1 MMIHLSRFSPRP
13 VRLVACVSA
22 MFALAMTGCSHPV
35 LGRPALL
42 GASVTSGAGAAV
54 SPGVP
59 FDSIPTDRL
68 VRGERSTGTTA
79 PALAVD
85 AAVAFSAVVTAPHE
99 TPLNLGDGGVFLDS
113 DMALR
118 DQAKAAAA
126 WHPSVVIA
134 VDWLF
139 WPVHQA
145 ISLELPAEERA
156 ARRLASVD
164 AALADLDAFSCPI
177 VIGDVPEM
185 RRAVGGLL
193 RAEHDPGAAVRA
205 QANERLAAWASA
217 RPNRFVLAVSALA
230 NAVNEGAPIEVA
242 GFTYGPGEA
251 MRLVQR
257 DGLHATPEGLA
268 VLMAAAFDRLCAE
281 GLATTDERRHSL
293 HEIATAMEREADS
306 ASKRARPGLLAGA
319 SLSALWDRYSK
330 RLEARDDAGMA
341 AALDQAL
348 DRLESFD
355 RNPLGD
361 NDRWVATAIS
371 LTGLD
376 VALGETLG
384 GAPLTAAVYERHW
397 RRLSSDA
404 LADVPQPWRFDL
416 WLMYAEQLPEPLQQI
431 TADSLASR
439 RDARGPFPEPYAS
452 IIWGAARTLGDGRTL
467 ARCFP
472 EIDEAYPFAR
482 RKALAS
488 FERFTKAGRDDPL
501 SVTMLRF
508 AVADLCDIL
517 ASRAAAGMPDLSRS
531 YLDRARS
538 DGLGAVVDASDRFA
552 RIEVGVAEFKQ
563 QCRVIG
569 SHGSITA
576 GADVFARLN
585 AGTDAGTGAGAGAS
599 TLVTPELGPRVLL
612 PTFLR
617 GFVAPSFVAPSLGFG
632 FADDLDGAAVVISG
646 ETGVIAVTRAELDA
660 GGKPHLLRGP
670 KAIPATATCWQELGR
685 IRSIF
690 MSETQGTSACQTAA
704 PVGVASSVN
713 LDGFTEAVRRA
724 ATKALATGAPAG
736 SNADLVR
743 GVMWPASVC
752 ATGLVD
758 RAVVRVPMG
767 WDDAAHAP
775 RWATFELTG
784 QQVILLGTLET
795 RADGDPATAPLR
807 LHAVWESGPNA
818 ERFTAEVIELS
829 GLRVGSAAALAKA
842 INDEVINDEVI
853 NDEVINDEAI
863 AGAEVRLS
871 WRARK

>member
-1 MMIHLSRFSPRP
+1 VI
-13 VRLVACVSA
+13 AAVSA
-22 MFALAMTGCSHPV
+22 LFVLVMAGCSHPV

-42 GASVTSGAGAAV
+42 GASVTAGAGAAV

-59 FDSIPTDRL
+59 FDSIPTDQP
-68 VRGERSTGTTA
+68 VRGERSTGTA
-79 PALAVD
+79 PPLAVD

-126 WHPSVVIA
+126 WRPSVVIA

-193 RAEHDPGAAVRA
+193 RTEHDPGAAVRA

-230 NAVNEGAPIEVA
+230 NAVNRGAPIEVA
-242 GFTYGPGEA
+242 GFAYGPGDA
-251 MRLVQR
+251 LRLVQR

-268 VLMAAAFDRLCAE
+268 VLMAAAFDRLCAA
-281 GLATTDERRHSL
+281 GLVTAEERRHSL
-293 HEIATAMEREADS
+293 HEIAAAMEREADS
-306 ASKRARPGLLAGA
+306 ASRRARPGLLAGA
-319 SLSALWDRYSK
+319 SLSALWDRYK
-330 RLEARDDAGMA
+330 TGLAARDDAGMA
-341 AALDQAL
+341 VALDQAL

-361 NDRWVATAIS
+361 NDRWVAVAIS

-376 VALGETLG
+376 VALG
-384 GAPLTAAVYERHW
+384 APLTAAVLERHW

-416 WLMYAEQLPEPLQQI
+416 WLMYAEQLPEPLQQN

-439 RDARGPFPEPYAS
+439 RDARGPFSEPYAS
-452 IIWGAARTLGDGRTL
+452 IIWDAARTLGDGRTL

-488 FERFTKAGRDDPL
+488 LERVNKAGRDNPL
-501 SVTMLRF
+501 SVTMLRL

-517 ASRAAAGMPDLSRS
+517 ASRAAAGMPDLAGS

-576 GADVFARLN
+576 GAEVFARIG
-585 AGTDAGTGAGAGAS
+585 AGTDAAVHAS
-599 TLVTPELGPRVLL
+599 AVVAPELGLGPRVLL
-612 PTFLR
+612 PMFLR
-617 GFVAPSFVAPSLGFG
+617 GFVAPSLGFG

-660 GGKPHLLRGP
+660 GGTPQFVRGP

-685 IRSIF
+685 IRS
-690 MSETQGTSACQTAA
+690 MWELETAGKRACQIAA
-704 PVGVASSVN
+704 PIDMPSSAN
-713 LDGFTEAVRRA
+713 LTGFTEAVRRA
-724 ATKALATGAPAG
+724 LTTALMKGAPAE
-736 SNADLVR
+736 SNGDRVR
-743 GVMWPASVC
+743 EMMWPASVC
-752 ATGLVD
+752 TTGLVD

-767 WDDAAHAP
+767 WDDAAQAP
-775 RWATFELTG
+775 RWATFELIG
-784 QQVILLGTLET
+784 QQMILLGTIEPGQG
-795 RADGDPATAPLR
+795 ADPTTASLR
-807 LHAVWESGPNA
+807 LHAVWPSGTNA
-818 ERFTAEVIELS
+818 DRLSAEVVELS
-829 GLRVGSAAALAKA
+829 GLRVGSAATLSKA
-842 INDEVINDEVI
+842 INDE
-853 NDEVINDEAI
+853 A
-863 AGAEVRLS
+863 ATGAEVRLS
-871 WRARK
+871 WSLSE

>member
-99 TPLNLGDGGVFLDS
+99 TPLDLGDGGVFLDS

-126 WHPSVVIA
+126 WRPSVVIA

-145 ISLELPAEERA
+145 VSLELPAEERA

-193 RAEHDPGAAVRA
+193 RAEHDPGAALRA

-230 NAVNEGAPIEVA
+230 NAVNDGAPIEVA
-242 GFTYGPGEA
+242 GFSYGPGDA
-251 MRLVQR
+251 LRLVQR

-281 GLATTDERRHSL
+281 GLATTEERRHSL

-319 SLSALWDRYSK
+319 SLSALWDRYRK

-361 NDRWVATAIS
+361 NDRWVASAIS

-416 WLMYAEQLPEPLQQI
+416 WLMYAEQLPEPLQQN

-439 RDARGPFPEPYAS
+439 REARGPFPEPYAS

-488 FERFTKAGRDDPL
+488 LERVNKTGRDDPL
-501 SVTMLRF
+501 SVTMLSL
-508 AVADLCDIL
+508 AVADLYDIL
-517 ASRAAAGMPDLSRS
+517 ASRAAAGMPDLSGS

-569 SHGSITA
+569 RHGSITA
-576 GADVFARLN
+576 GADVFARIG
-585 AGTDAGTGAGAGAS
+585 AGTDAAAHATDAAAHAS
-599 TLVTPELGPRVLL
+599 AVVAPDLGPRVLL
-612 PTFLR
+612 PMFLR
-617 GFVAPSFVAPSLGFG
+617 GFVAPSLGFG

-660 GGKPHLLRGP
+660 GGKPHFVRGP

-685 IRSIF
+685 IRS
-690 MSETQGTSACQTAA
+690 MWEWEASGKRACQIAA
-704 PVGVASSVN
+704 PIDIPSSAN
-713 LDGFTEAVRRA
+713 LTGFTDAVRRA
-724 ATKALATGAPAG
+724 LTQALANGAPAE
-736 SNADLVR
+736 SNGDRVR
-743 GVMWPASVC
+743 EMMWPASVC

-767 WDDAAHAP
+767 WDDAAQAP
-775 RWATFELTG
+775 RWATFELIG
-784 QQVILLGTLET
+784 QQMILLGTIESGQG
-795 RADGDPATAPLR
+795 ADAATASLR
-807 LHAVWESGPNA
+807 LHAVWASGTNA
-818 ERFTAEVIELS
+818 DRLSAEVVELY
-829 GLRVGSAAALAKA
+829 GLRVGSAATLSKA
-842 INDEVINDEVI
+842 IND
-853 NDEVINDEAI
+853 A
-863 AGAEVRLS
+863 AATGAEVRLS
-871 WRARK
+871 WSLSK

>member
-1 MMIHLSRFSPRP
+1 MTTCHRAFCTPRRGR
-13 VRLVACVSA
+13 VIAAVSA
-22 MFALAMTGCSHPV
+22 LFVLAMAGCSHPV

-42 GASVTSGAGAAV
+42 GASVTAGAGAAV

-59 FDSIPTDRL
+59 FDSIPTDQP
-68 VRGERSTGTTA
+68 VRGERSTGAA
-79 PALAVD
+79 PPLAVD

-99 TPLNLGDGGVFLDS
+99 TPLGLGNGGVFLDS

-126 WHPSVVIA
+126 WRPSVVIA

-230 NAVNEGAPIEVA
+230 DAVNRGAPIEIA
-242 GFTYGPGEA
+242 GFAYGPGDA
-251 MRLVQR
+251 LRLVQR

-281 GLATTDERRHSL
+281 GLATTEERRHSL
-293 HEIATAMEREADS
+293 HEIAAAMEREADS
-306 ASKRARPGLLAGA
+306 ASRRARPGLLAGA
-319 SLSALWDRYSK
+319 SLSALWDRYSTG
-330 RLEARDDAGMA
+330 LAARDDAGMSV
-341 AALDQAL
+341 ALDQAL

-361 NDRWVATAIS
+361 NDRWVAVAIS

-376 VALGETLG
+376 VALV
-384 GAPLTAAVYERHW
+384 GAPLTAAVLERHW

-416 WLMYAEQLPEPLQQI
+416 WLMYAEQLPEPLQQN

-439 RDARGPFPEPYAS
+439 RDARGPFSEPYAS
-452 IIWGAARTLGDGRTL
+452 IIWDAARTLGDGRTL

-488 FERFTKAGRDDPL
+488 LERVNKAGRDDPL
-501 SVTMLRF
+501 SVTMLRL
-508 AVADLCDIL
+508 AVADLYDIL
-517 ASRAAAGMPDLSRS
+517 ASRAAAGMPDLSGS

-569 SHGSITA
+569 SHGSITT
-576 GADVFARLN
+576 GADVFARIG
-585 AGTDAGTGAGAGAS
+585 AGTDAAPHATDAAPHAS
-599 TLVTPELGPRVLL
+599 TVVTPELGPRVLL

-617 GFVAPSFVAPSLGFG
+617 GFVAPSLGFG

-660 GGKPHLLRGP
+660 GGKPQFVRGP

-685 IRSIF
+685 IRS
-690 MSETQGTSACQTAA
+690 MWELETAGKRACQIAA
-704 PVGVASSVN
+704 PIDMPSSAN
-713 LDGFTEAVRRA
+713 LTGFTEAVRRA
-724 ATKALATGAPAG
+724 LTQALANGAPAE
-736 SNADLVR
+736 SNGDLVR
-743 GVMWPASVC
+743 EVMWPASVC

-767 WDDAAHAP
+767 WDAAAQAP
-775 RWATFELTG
+775 RWATFELID
-784 QQVILLGTLET
+784 QQMILLGTIEPGQG
-795 RADGDPATAPLR
+795 ADPATASLR
-807 LHAVWESGPNA
+807 LHAVWPSGTNA
-818 ERFTAEVIELS
+818 DRLSAEVVELS
-829 GLRVGSAAALAKA
+829 GLHVGSAATLSKA
-842 INDEVINDEVI
+842 INDE
-853 NDEVINDEAI
+853 A
-863 AGAEVRLS
+863 ATGAEVRLS
-871 WRARK
+871 WSLSR

>member
-1 MMIHLSRFSPRP
+1 MMIQLSCCRARLA
-13 VRLVACVSA
+13 RLVRVVRIVRIVRVARFVACGGT
-22 MFALAMTGCSHPV
+22 MITLAMVGCSHPV

-54 SPGVP
+54 FPGIT
-59 FDSIPTDRL
+59 FDSTTSGRL
-68 VRGERSTGTTA
+68 VRSERSTGMT
-79 PALAVD
+79 PALPVD
-85 AAVAFSAVVTAPHE
+85 AAVAFNAIVTAPHE
-99 TPLNLGDGGVFLDS
+99 VPLDLGDSGVFLDPN
-113 DMALR
+113 MALS

-126 WHPSVVIA
+126 WRPSVVIA

-217 RPNRFVLAVSALA
+217 RPNRFVLSVSALA
-230 NAVNEGAPIEVA
+230 HAVNEGAPIEIA
-242 GFTYGPGEA
+242 GFTYGPGDA
-251 MRLVQR
+251 RRLVQR
-257 DGLHATPEGLA
+257 DGLHVTPEGLA
-268 VLMAAAFDRLCAE
+268 VLMAATFDRLCAE
-281 GLATTDERRHSL
+281 GLVSSDQRRHDL
-293 HEIATAMEREADS
+293 HEIAVAMERAADS
-306 ASKRARPGLLAGA
+306 ASRRARPGLLEGA
-319 SLSALWDRYSK
+319 SLSALWERY
-330 RLEARDDAGMA
+330 RRGFEARDDAGMA
-341 AALDQAL
+341 AALEQAL
-348 DRLESFD
+348 NRLESFD

-361 NDRWVATAIS
+361 NDTALATAIR

-376 VALGETLG
+376 VSLGET
-384 GAPLTAAVYERHW
+384 PLTAAVYERHW

-416 WLMYAEQLPEPLQQI
+416 WLMYAEQLPEPLQQN

-439 RDARGPFPEPYAS
+439 RDACGPFPKPYAS
-452 IIWGAARTLGDGRTL
+452 LIWDAAPNLGDNRTL

-472 EIDEAYPFAR
+472 GIDEAYPFAR

-538 DGLGAVVDASDRFA
+538 DGLGVVVDASGRFA

-576 GADVFARLN
+576 GADVFARLD
-585 AGTDAGTGAGAGAS
+585 AGTDAGTDAS
-599 TLVTPELGPRVLL
+599 AVVTPDLGPRVLL
-612 PTFLR
+612 PMFLR

-632 FADDLDGAAVVISG
+632 FADDLEGVAVVISG
-646 ETGVIAVTRAELDA
+646 DRGVITVTRAEVDA
-660 GGKPHLLRGP
+660 SGTPQLVCGP

-685 IRSIF
+685 IRTTF
-690 MSETQGTSACQTAA
+690 AWETRGTSARQTAA
-704 PVGVASSVN
+704 AVEISGSVN
-713 LDGFTEAVRRA
+713 LNEFAEAVRRA
-724 ATKALATGAPAG
+724 AMKSIAAGAPTGWSSERAG
-736 SNADLVR
+736 T
-743 GVMWPASVC
+743 VMWPASVL

-767 WDDAAHAP
+767 WDDAAQAP
-775 RWATFELTG
+775 RWAIFELTG
-784 QQVILLGTLET
+784 QQMILLGTLET
-795 RADGDPATAPLR
+795 HDDGDFTTAPLR
-807 LHAVWESGPNA
+807 LHASWSSGA
-818 ERFTAEVIELS
+818 SAAQFTAEVIEFS
-829 GLRVGSAAALAKA
+829 GFRVGPAAALAEA
-842 INDEVINDEVI
+842 INDET
-853 NDEVINDEAI
+853 I

-871 WRARK
+871 WRVGQ

>member
-1 MMIHLSRFSPRP
+1 MTIRHHSRCTPRRAR
-13 VRLVACVSA
+13 VIAAVGAL
-22 MFALAMTGCSHPV
+22 FALLAMAGCSHPV

-54 SPGVP
+54 SPGVA
-59 FDSIPTDRL
+59 FDSIPTEQL
-68 VRGERSTGTTA
+68 VRGERSTGTA
-79 PALAVD
+79 PPLAVD

-126 WHPSVVIA
+126 WRPSVVIA

-177 VIGDVPEM
+177 VIGDIPEM

-230 NAVNEGAPIEVA
+230 DAVNRGAPIEVA
-242 GFTYGPGEA
+242 GFAYGPGDVL
-251 MRLVQR
+251 RLVQR

-281 GLATTDERRHSL
+281 GLATTEERRHSL
-293 HEIATAMEREADS
+293 HEIAKAMEREADS
-306 ASKRARPGLLAGA
+306 ASRRARPGLLAGA
-319 SLSALWDRYSK
+319 SLSALWDRYK
-330 RLEARDDAGMA
+330 TGLAARDDAGMA
-341 AALDQAL
+341 VALDQAF

-361 NDRWVATAIS
+361 NDRWVAVAIS

-376 VALGETLG
+376 VALG
-384 GAPLTAAVYERHW
+384 APLTAAVLERHW

-416 WLMYAEQLPEPLQQI
+416 WLMYAEQLPEPLQQN

-452 IIWGAARTLGDGRTL
+452 IIWDAARTLGDGRTL

-488 FERFTKAGRDDPL
+488 LEFVNKAGRDNPL
-501 SVTMLRF
+501 SVTMLRL

-517 ASRAAAGMPDLSRS
+517 ASRAAAGMPDLAGS
-531 YLDRARS
+531 YFDRARS

-576 GADVFARLN
+576 GADVFARIG
-585 AGTDAGTGAGAGAS
+585 AGTDAAAHATDAAPHAS
-599 TLVTPELGPRVLL
+599 AVVAPELGPRVLL
-612 PTFLR
+612 PMFLR
-617 GFVAPSFVAPSLGFG
+617 GFVAPSLGFG
-632 FADDLDGAAVVISG
+632 FADDLDGVAVVISG

-660 GGKPHLLRGP
+660 GGTPQFVRGP

-685 IRSIF
+685 IRS
-690 MSETQGTSACQTAA
+690 MWELETAGNRACQIAA
-704 PVGVASSVN
+704 PIDMPSSAN
-713 LDGFTEAVRRA
+713 LTGFTEAVRRA
-724 ATKALATGAPAG
+724 LTTALAKGAPAE
-736 SNADLVR
+736 SNGDLVR
-743 GVMWPASVC
+743 EVMWPASVC
-752 ATGLVD
+752 ATGLVE

-767 WDDAAHAP
+767 WDDAAQAP
-775 RWATFELTG
+775 RWATFELTD
-784 QQVILLGTLET
+784 QQMILLGTIEPGQG
-795 RADGDPATAPLR
+795 ADAATASLR
-807 LHAVWESGPNA
+807 LHAVWPSGTNA
-818 ERFTAEVIELS
+818 DRLSAEVVELS
-829 GLRVGSAAALAKA
+829 GLRVGSAATLSKA
-842 INDEVINDEVI
+842 INDE
-853 NDEVINDEAI
+853 A
-863 AGAEVRLS
+863 ATGAEVRLS
-871 WRARK
+871 WSLSK

>member
-1 MMIHLSRFSPRP
+1 MIT
-13 VRLVACVSA
+13 AVSA
-22 MFALAMTGCSHPV
+22 MSVLVMVGCSHPV

-42 GASVTSGAGAAV
+42 GASVTAGAGAAV

-59 FDSIPTDRL
+59 FDSVPTDPL
-68 VRGERSTGTTA
+68 VRGERSTGAT
-79 PALAVD
+79 PPLAVD

-99 TPLNLGDGGVFLDS
+99 TPLGLGNGGVFLDS

-126 WHPSVVIA
+126 WRPSVVIA

-193 RAEHDPGAAVRA
+193 RTEHDPGAAVRA

-230 NAVNEGAPIEVA
+230 DAVNRGAPIEVA
-242 GFTYGPGEA
+242 GFAYGPGDA
-251 MRLVQR
+251 LRLVQR

-268 VLMAAAFDRLCAE
+268 VLMAAAFDRLCAA
-281 GLATTDERRHSL
+281 GLVTTEERRHSL
-293 HEIATAMEREADS
+293 HEIAAAMEREADS
-306 ASKRARPGLLAGA
+306 ASRRARPGLLAGA
-319 SLSALWDRYSK
+319 SLSALWDRYK
-330 RLEARDDAGMA
+330 TGLAARDDAGMA
-341 AALDQAL
+341 VALDQAL

-361 NDRWVATAIS
+361 NDRWVAVAIS

-376 VALGETLG
+376 VALG
-384 GAPLTAAVYERHW
+384 APLTAAVLERHW

-416 WLMYAEQLPEPLQQI
+416 WLMYAEQLPEPLQQN

-439 RDARGPFPEPYAS
+439 RDARGPFSEPYAS
-452 IIWGAARTLGDGRTL
+452 IIWDAARTLGDGRTL

-482 RKALAS
+482 REALAS
-488 FERFTKAGRDDPL
+488 LERVNKAGRDNPL
-501 SVTMLRF
+501 SVTMLRL

-517 ASRAAAGMPDLSRS
+517 VSRAAAGMPDLSGF

-538 DGLGAVVDASDRFA
+538 EGLGAVVDASDRFA

-563 QCRVIG
+563 QCRAIG

-576 GADVFARLN
+576 GADVFARIG
-585 AGTDAGTGAGAGAS
+585 AGSDAARHATDAAPHAS

-612 PTFLR
+612 PMFPR
-617 GFVAPSFVAPSLGFG
+617 GFVAPSLGFG

-660 GGKPHLLRGP
+660 GGKPQFVRGP

-685 IRSIF
+685 IRS
-690 MSETQGTSACQTAA
+690 MWELETAGKRACQIAA
-704 PVGVASSVN
+704 PIDMPSSAD
-713 LDGFTEAVRRA
+713 LTGFTEAVRRA
-724 ATKALATGAPAG
+724 LTTALAKGAPAE
-736 SNADLVR
+736 SNGDRVR
-743 GVMWPASVC
+743 EMMWPACVC

-767 WDDAAHAP
+767 WDDAAQAP
-775 RWATFELTG
+775 RWATFELIG
-784 QQVILLGTLET
+784 QQMILLGTIEPGQG
-795 RADGDPATAPLR
+795 ADPATASLR
-807 LHAVWESGPNA
+807 LHAVWPSGTNA
-818 ERFTAEVIELS
+818 DRLSAEVVELS
-829 GLRVGSAAALAKA
+829 GLHVGSAATLSKA
-842 INDEVINDEVI
+842 INDE
-853 NDEVINDEAI
+853 ATT
-863 AGAEVRLS
+863 GAEVRLS
-871 WRARK
+871 WSLSK